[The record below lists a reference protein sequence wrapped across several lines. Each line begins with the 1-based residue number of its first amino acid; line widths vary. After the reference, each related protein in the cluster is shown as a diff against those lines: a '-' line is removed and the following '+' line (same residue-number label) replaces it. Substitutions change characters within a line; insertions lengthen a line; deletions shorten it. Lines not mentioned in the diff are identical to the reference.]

1 MAPPRRPWFRFYVEA
16 IHDRKLRRRP
26 PGDRWLW
33 VVLLAVAR
41 EADEP
46 GALIIGNGPASIE
59 DLADLAALK
68 PKDVEKALA
77 YFTLEG
83 MLTDD
88 GSRLVVTKF
97 RDRQFESDTSADRMA
112 KLRGSDDD
120 VTGHRRHCDVDRPS
134 HRRRSD
140 DDGPPDVTAMKGRSS
155 RARVTDTEVT
165 ETETELK
172 ATPPL
177 PSVEAPP
184 TKRRRQ
190 RLPEDWQPSET
201 LLTFAAQKCPTVD
214 VAAQTDLFRDHWRGK
229 GEVRDDWDAT
239 FRNWL
244 RRAPGFAP
252 HSAGLAMTNGNGHH
266 PGRSQNQINADA
278 VARRMGYNPADTDP
292 FGTAPDEPWRTL

>member
-68 PKDVEKALA
+68 PKDVETALA

-112 KLRGSDDD
+112 KLRGSDDN
-120 VTGHRRHCDVDRPS
+120 VTAYQRHRDNDS
-134 HRRRSD
+134 
-140 DDGPPDVTAMKGRSS
+140 PPDVTAMKRRSS
-155 RARVTDTEVT
+155 RARVTESEV
-165 ETETELK
+165 TETELK

-190 RLPEDWQPSET
+190 RLPEDWEPSET
-201 LLTFAAQKCPTVD
+201 LLAFAAKKHPAVD
-214 VAAQTDLFRDHWRGK
+214 VAAQTDLFRDHWWSK

-239 FRNWL
+239 WRNWI
-244 RRAPGFAP
+244 RRSTDFAP
-252 HSAGLAMTNGNGHH
+252 HGSGLATTNGNGHH
-266 PGRSQNQINADA
+266 PGRSQNQLNADA
-278 VARRMGYNPADTDP
+278 VARRYGLNPRDTDP